1 MDINLP
7 TDVLR
12 TFVAIA
18 DSGSFTQAAEQV
30 YRTQSAVSQQVQRLE
45 QSVGKSLF
53 VREGR
58 TTRLTNDGESLLG
71 YARRILKL
79 HDEAVSTFFQP
90 DIEGTVSFG
99 LADDYVTSFLA
110 PILSRFASSHP
121 RVQMEIRCEP
131 SKQLVP
137 LVERGK
143 LDVALI
149 SCMPGMPQAQI
160 VRQEQGVWAASEAY
174 LIPEDEPIPLALFEP
189 G

>member
-1 MDINLP
+1 MDTNLP

-18 DSGSFTQAAEQV
+18 DTGSFTKAAERV
-30 YRTQSAVSQQVQRLE
+30 FRTQSAVSQQVQRLE
-45 QSVGKSLF
+45 QLLGKPLF

-58 TTRLTNDGESLLG
+58 MARLTNEGESLLG

-79 HDEAVSTFFQP
+79 QDEAVSAFSQP

-99 LADDYVTSFLA
+99 LADDYVTSFLP
-110 PILSRFASSHP
+110 PILSKFAASHP

-131 SKQLVP
+131 SKQLVT
-137 LVERGK
+137 LVEKGK

-149 SCMPGMPQAQI
+149 SWMPGMPRGPV

-174 LIPEDEPIPLALFEP
+174 VIPEDEPIPIALFED